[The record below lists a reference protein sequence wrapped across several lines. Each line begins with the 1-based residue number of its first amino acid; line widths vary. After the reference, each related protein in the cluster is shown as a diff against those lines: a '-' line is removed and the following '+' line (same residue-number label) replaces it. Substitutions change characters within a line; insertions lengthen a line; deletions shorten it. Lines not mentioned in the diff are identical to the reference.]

1 MEHEV
6 ILPQL
11 ERTKK
16 RTRIIEWRKREGDR
30 VERGQVLFVAE
41 TDKGTYFYDAKVSGV
56 LSKILVK
63 RGEYVAMGSVVG
75 IITTDGGDPV

>member
-1 MEHEV
+1 MQHEV

-16 RTRIIEWRKREGDR
+16 RTRIIEWRKREGER

-41 TDKGTYFYDAKVSGV
+41 TDKGTYFYDTQVSGV
-56 LSKILVK
+56 LSKILVQ
-63 RGEYVAMGSVVG
+63 RGEYVDMGSVVG
-75 IITTDGGDPV
+75 IITSDGGEQ

>member
-30 VERGQVLFVAE
+30 ISRGQVLFVAE
-41 TDKGTYFYDAKVSGV
+41 TDKGTYYYDAKVSGV
-56 LSKILVK
+56 LTRILVQ
-63 RGEYVAMGSVVG
+63 RGEYVAMQTVVG
-75 IITTDGGDPV
+75 IINIDGHEY

>member
-16 RTRIIEWRKREGDR
+16 RTRIIEWRKREGER
-30 VERGQVLFVAE
+30 IERGQVLFVAE
-41 TDKGTYFYDAKVSGV
+41 TDKGTYFYDARVSGV
-56 LSKILVK
+56 LTKILVP
-63 RGEYVAMGSVVG
+63 RGEYVNMRSVVG
-75 IITTDGGDPV
+75 IITSDGDEPV